1 MVQIT
6 FEELKNLFLKY
17 KIIEILG
24 KELIVERNSE
34 EILQDKEMCSRVK
47 FSHLWLKIVGT
58 KWIFEEPYHGY
69 YYAYED
75 EAAKIIFNSIIKYIN
90 ENINNT
96 NTIDTIDVLSR
107 LIDEYGEYE
116 YGINIL
122 VSLFS
127 NNRNL
132 KIISEVFKLQK
143 SEQTIQILNDCTS
156 AILQV
161 VARQRLKLDS
171 DLSDKSKR

>member
-1 MVQIT
+1 MTQIT

-24 KELIVERNSE
+24 KVLVVDRETE

-58 KWIFEEPYHGY
+58 KWVFEEPYHGY
-69 YYAYED
+69 YYAYEVE
-75 EAAKIIFNSIIKYIN
+75 EAKSIFNSIIKYIN
-90 ENINNT
+90 ENINIM

-132 KIISEVFKLQK
+132 KIICEVFKIQK
-143 SEQTIQILNDCTS
+143 SEKPIQVLNDCTS

-161 VARQRLKLDS
+161 VDRQRLKLDS
-171 DLSDKSKR
+171 DLSGKSKR